1 VARIAVVERRS
12 VPELMAAR
20 GDDLGLVQGLARGL
34 AVLRAFRP
42 NEAALSNAEIASRTG
57 LPKATVSRLTHTL
70 TVLGYLA
77 FVPRLARYALGPA
90 VVSLCHSLLA
100 GMPTR
105 IAARPV
111 LQELADY
118 ARLPVSLGARDQL
131 DMVYIETARHALGHP
146 ARFDLGSR
154 LPLECTAMGRAYL
167 WALPTDEREALLDV
181 LRAAKGAS
189 AWRRIRAGIDRAFDS
204 IAKRGFCLSLGD
216 WRTDVFG
223 AGAPLVAGDGTALAI
238 NCGGPPFEVSAERME
253 KEIGPRLAH
262 SAALIAQR
270 AAA

>member
-1 VARIAVVERRS
+1 MARISIVARKS
-12 VPELMAAR
+12 VPELLASR

-42 NEAALSNAEIASRTG
+42 NEPALSNTEISRRTG

-111 LQELADY
+111 LQDLADF
-118 ARLPVSLGARDQL
+118 ARLPVSLGACDQL
-131 DMVYIETARHALGHP
+131 DMIYIETARHAQAHP

-154 LPLECTAMGRAYL
+154 LPLETTAMGRAYL
-167 WALPTDEREALLDV
+167 WALPPDEREALFDV
-181 LRAAKGAS
+181 LRAAKGGQ
-189 AWRRIRAGIDRAFDS
+189 AWRRIRAGIDRAFES

-216 WRTDVFG
+216 WRADVFG

-238 NCGGPPFEVSAERME
+238 NCGGPPFQISANRME
-253 KEIGPRLAH
+253 REIGPRLAH
-262 SAALIAQR
+262 SAALIVQR

>member
-1 VARIAVVERRS
+1 MARIAVVERKS
-12 VPELMAAR
+12 VPELIAAR

-42 NEAALSNAEIASRTG
+42 NEPALSNTEIAQRTG
-57 LPKATVSRLTHTL
+57 LPKPTVSRLTHTL

-77 FVPRLARYALGPA
+77 FVPRLGRYALGPA

-111 LQELADY
+111 LQELADFS
-118 ARLPVSLGARDQL
+118 RLPVSLGARDQL
-131 DMVYIETARHALGHP
+131 DMVYIETARHAQGHP

-154 LPLECTAMGRAYL
+154 LPVETTAMGRAYL
-167 WALPTDEREALLDV
+167 YALPADEREALLDA
-181 LRAAKGAS
+181 LRAGMAPA
-189 AWRRIRAGIDRAFDS
+189 AWRGIRGDLDRAFDS
-204 IAKRGFCLSLGD
+204 IARRGFCVSLGD
-216 WRTDVFG
+216 WRADVFG
-223 AGAPLVAGDGTALAI
+223 AGAPVVAADGTVLAI

-253 KEIGPRLAH
+253 KDIGPRLAH